1 MRQRVVITGIG
12 AVSALG
18 IGTEPFWQA
27 LCQGRSGIRPI
38 ESIGVDGLKIT
49 IAAEVPDYIPTDHFD
64 SKQLKTLDRCA
75 QFAILAA
82 REALENSGLHIS
94 EQMADRTAT
103 IVGSAIGGKTTEDDG
118 FKKLYGDGNPRVNPM
133 TIPRVMM
140 SAAPSQISMDLGLR
154 GPSFAVS
161 SACSS
166 SNHAIG
172 EAFRMLQHGYA
183 DIAITGGCEASI
195 TFGMMKCWQALR
207 VISADTCRPFSLN
220 RSGMVIGEGAG
231 MLVLERLD
239 SARARGADIYAEL
252 AGFGMSADAG
262 HLIMPSKQG
271 ACRAMQAALDDA
283 NMAISDIDYIN
294 AHGTGTPVNDISET
308 AAIHDTFGEHAKKL
322 MVSSTKSMHGH
333 ALGAAGSLEAIAT
346 VLALYHGIL
355 PPTVN
360 FTEADPDCDLDY
372 ITNTA
377 REKKIRM
384 AVSNSFAFGGLNS
397 VLAFR
402 ASSG

>member
-1 MRQRVVITGIG
+1 MTEKQRVVITGLG
-12 AVSALG
+12 TVSALG
-18 IGTEPFWQA
+18 VGTNAFWQA

-38 ESIGVDGLKIT
+38 ETIGVDGLKIA
-49 IAAEVPDYIPTDHFD
+49 IAAEVPDYIPGEHFD
-64 SKQLKTLDRCA
+64 NKQLKTLDRCS

-82 REALENSGLHIS
+82 REALADSGLHIS
-94 EQMADRTAT
+94 QQQADRTAT
-103 IVGSAIGGKTTEDDG
+103 IIGSAIGGKTTEDDG
-118 FKKLYGDGNPRVNPM
+118 YKKLYGDGNPRVNPM

-140 SAAPSQISMDLGLR
+140 SAPPSQISMDLGLR
-154 GPSFAVS
+154 GPTFAVS

-207 VISADTCRPFSLN
+207 VISADTCRPFSMD

-231 MLVLERLD
+231 MLVLETLD

-283 NMAISDIDYIN
+283 KMATSDIDYIN
-294 AHGTGTPVNDISET
+294 AHGTGTPVNDVSET
-308 AAIHDTFGEHAKKL
+308 AAIHDTFGEHATQL
-322 MVSSTKSMHGH
+322 LVSSTKSMHGH

-346 VLALYHGIL
+346 VLALRHGIL

-384 AVSNSFAFGGLNS
+384 ATSNSFAFGGLNS

-402 ASSG
+402 A

>member
-1 MRQRVVITGIG
+1 MRQRVVITGVGVI
-12 AVSALG
+12 SSLG
-18 IGTEPFWQA
+18 IGTDAFWQA

-38 ESIGVDGLKIT
+38 ESIDVVGLKIA
-49 IAAEVPDYIPTDHFD
+49 IAAEVPGYIPGDYFEH
-64 SKQLKTLDRCA
+64 KQLKTLDRCS
-75 QFAILAA
+75 QFAMLAA
-82 REALENSGLHIS
+82 REAFKDSGLHMS
-94 EQMADRTAT
+94 EQLADRTAT

-118 FKKLYGDGNPRVNPM
+118 FKKLYGEGNPRVNPM

-140 SAAPSQISMDLGLR
+140 SAPPSQISMDLGLR
-154 GPSFAVS
+154 GPTFAVS

-172 EAFRMLQHGYA
+172 DAFRMLQHGYA

-231 MLVLERLD
+231 MLVLERLE
-239 SARARGADIYAEL
+239 SARARDATIYAEL

-262 HLIMPSKQG
+262 HLIMPARQG
-271 ACRAMQAALDDA
+271 ACRAMQAALGDA
-283 NMAISDIDYIN
+283 EMASSDIDYIN

-333 ALGAAGSLEAIAT
+333 ALGAAGALEAIAT
-346 VLALYHGIL
+346 VLALRHGIL

-372 ITNTA
+372 VTNTA
-377 REKKIRM
+377 REKKIGM
-384 AVSNSFAFGGLNS
+384 ALSNSFAFGGLNS
-397 VLAFR
+397 VLAFK
-402 ASSG
+402 A

>member
-1 MRQRVVITGIG
+1 MRQRVVITGVGSI
-12 AVSALG
+12 SALG
-18 IGTEPFWQA
+18 VDTQAFWQA
-27 LCQGRSGIRPI
+27 LCLGRSGIRPI
-38 ESIGVDGLKIT
+38 ESIPVDGLKIS
-49 IAAEVPDYIPTDHFD
+49 IAAEVPDYIPTDYFD
-64 SKQLKTLDRCA
+64 SKQLKTLDRCT

-82 REALENSGLHIS
+82 REALADSGLQLS
-94 EQMADRTAT
+94 PQQAERTAT
-103 IVGSAIGGKTTEDDG
+103 IIGSAIGGKTTEDDG

-154 GPSFAVS
+154 GPTFAVS

-172 EAFRMLQHGYA
+172 DAFRMLQHGYA
-183 DIAITGGCEASI
+183 DIAITGGCEAAI

-207 VISADTCRPFSLN
+207 VISADTCRPFSRD

-231 MLVLERLD
+231 MLVLETLD
-239 SARARGADIYAEL
+239 NARVRGATIYAEL
-252 AGFGMSADAG
+252 AGFGMSADAE
-262 HLIMPSKQG
+262 HLIMPAQQG

-283 NMAISDIDYIN
+283 GIAVSEIDYIN
-294 AHGTGTPVNDISET
+294 AHGTGTPVNDVSET
-308 AAIHDTFGEHAKKL
+308 AAIHEVFGDHASQL
-322 MVSSTKSMHGH
+322 AVSSTKAMHGH
-333 ALGAAGSLEAIAT
+333 TLGAAGALEAIAT
-346 VLALYHGIL
+346 VLALHHGVL

-360 FTEADPDCDLDY
+360 FTESDPNCDLDY

-377 REKKIRM
+377 REKKISM
-384 AVSNSFAFGGLNS
+384 AISNSFAFGGLNS

-402 ASSG
+402 R

>member
-1 MRQRVVITGIG
+1 MRQRVVITGVGVI
-12 AVSALG
+12 SALG
-18 IGTEPFWQA
+18 IGTNAFWQS

-38 ESIGVDGLKIT
+38 ESIPVDGLKIA
-49 IAAEVPDYIPTDHFD
+49 IAAEVPDYIPSDHFD
-64 SKQLKTLDRCA
+64 SKKLKTLDRCA

-82 REALENSGLHIS
+82 RQALADSGLRIS
-94 EQMADRTAT
+94 QQQADRTAT
-103 IVGSAIGGKTTEDDG
+103 IIGSAIGGKTTEDDG

-140 SAAPSQISMDLGLR
+140 SASPSQISMDLGLR
-154 GPSFAVS
+154 GPTFAVS

-207 VISADTCRPFSLN
+207 VISADTCRPFSKD

-231 MLVLERLD
+231 MLVLETRD
-239 SARARGADIYAEL
+239 SALARGAMIYAEL
-252 AGFGMSADAG
+252 AGFGMSADAE
-262 HLIMPSKQG
+262 HLIMPSRQG
-271 ACRAMQAALDDA
+271 ACKAMQAAIDDA
-283 NMAISDIDYIN
+283 GMAVSDIDYIN
-294 AHGTGTPVNDISET
+294 AHGTGTPVNDVSET
-308 AAIHDTFGEHAKKL
+308 AAIHEVFGDYAKHL
-322 MVSSTKSMHGH
+322 AVSSTKSMHGH
-333 ALGAAGSLEAIAT
+333 TLGAAGALEAIAT
-346 VLALYHGIL
+346 VLALRHGTL

-360 FTEADPDCDLDY
+360 FTESDPDCDLDY

-377 REKKIRM
+377 RQKKIDM
-384 AVSNSFAFGGLNS
+384 AISNSFAFGGLNS

-402 ASSG
+402 AG